1 MIKLFAIDMDGTLLN
16 SNSDISEKN
25 IEAMKEL
32 NQAGIKT
39 VLTSGRVSSSVDYFN
54 EKIGIDNPM
63 VANNGA
69 VIKLSNEEVL
79 ATHPLD
85 DDELVNLL
93 EFCDENEFSFNFYD
107 SNTFYTNRLIIERLN
122 HLKIQS
128 DYGMNYQCD
137 IYVSSNPYKELKRRK
152 HMANKMLISGL
163 DSHPY
168 GQEKAVKIIEDR
180 FLNELY
186 VTSSGFGFIEIM
198 HKNVDK
204 WSSILELAKFLG
216 INSNEIAAIGDSN
229 NDLPMIENSR
239 ISFAMGNANES
250 VKKAASHVVLDN
262 DSDGFINAK
271 DIIINYNKENPSA

>member
-25 IEAMKEL
+25 IEAIKEL

-69 VIKLSNEEVL
+69 VIKLSKDEVL

-85 DDELVNLL
+85 DDELINLL

-107 SNTFYTNRLIIERLN
+107 ANTFYTNRLILERLN
-122 HLKIQS
+122 HLKINS

-152 HMANKMLISGL
+152 NMANKLLISGL

-180 FLNELY
+180 FLDELY
-186 VTSSGFGFIEIM
+186 ITSSGFGFIEIM

-204 WSSILELAKFLG
+204 WSSILELAEFLG
-216 INSNEIAAIGDSN
+216 INSNEIAVIGDSN
-229 NDLPMIENSR
+229 NDLPMIENSK
-239 ISFAMGNANES
+239 ISFAMGNASES
-250 VKKAASHVVLDN
+250 VKKAARHEVLDN

-271 DIIINYNKENPSA
+271 DIIINYNKENPSV

>member
-69 VIKLSNEEVL
+69 VIKLSKDEVL

-85 DDELVNLL
+85 DDELINLL

-107 SNTFYTNRLIIERLN
+107 ANTFYTNRLILERLN
-122 HLKIQS
+122 HLKIDS
-128 DYGMNYQCD
+128 NYGMNYQCD

-168 GQEKAVKIIEDR
+168 GQEKAVRIIEDR
-180 FLNELY
+180 FLDELY

-229 NDLPMIENSR
+229 NDLPMIENSK

-250 VKKAASHVVLDN
+250 VKKAASHEVLDN
-262 DSDGFINAK
+262 NSDGFINAK
-271 DIIINYNKENPSA
+271 DIIINYNKENPSV

>member
-69 VIKLSNEEVL
+69 VIKLSKDEVL

-85 DDELVNLL
+85 DDELINLL

-107 SNTFYTNRLIIERLN
+107 ANTFYTNRLILERLN
-122 HLKIQS
+122 HLKIDS
-128 DYGMNYQCD
+128 NYGMNYQCD

-152 HMANKMLISGL
+152 NMANKLLISGL

-180 FLNELY
+180 FLDELY

-216 INSNEIAAIGDSN
+216 INRNEIATIGDSF
-229 NDLPMIENSR
+229 NDLPMIENSE

>member
-25 IEAMKEL
+25 IEAIKEL

-69 VIKLSNEEVL
+69 VIKLSKDEVL

-85 DDELVNLL
+85 DDELINLL

-107 SNTFYTNRLIIERLN
+107 ANTFYTNRLILERLN
-122 HLKIQS
+122 HLKIDS
-128 DYGMNYQCD
+128 NYGMNYQCD

-250 VKKAASHVVLDN
+250 VKNAASHVVLDN

-271 DIIINYNKENPSA
+271 DIIINYNKENPSV

>member
-25 IEAMKEL
+25 IEAIKEL

-69 VIKLSNEEVL
+69 VIKLSKDEVL

-85 DDELVNLL
+85 DDELINLI

-107 SNTFYTNRLIIERLN
+107 SNTFYTNRLILERLN
-122 HLKIQS
+122 HLKIHS
-128 DYGMNYQCD
+128 DYVMNYQCD

-152 HMANKMLISGL
+152 NMANKLLISGL

-180 FLNELY
+180 FLDDLY

-204 WSSILELAKFLG
+204 WSSILELAAFLG
-216 INSNEIAAIGDSN
+216 INSNEIATIGDSY
-229 NDLPMIENSR
+229 NDLPMIESSE

-250 VKKAASHVVLDN
+250 IKKAASHVVLDN

-271 DIIINYNKENPSA
+271 DIIINYNKENPSV

>member
-25 IEAMKEL
+25 IEAIKEL

-69 VIKLSNEEVL
+69 VIKLSKDEVL

-85 DDELVNLL
+85 DDELINLL

-107 SNTFYTNRLIIERLN
+107 ANTFYTNRLILERLN
-122 HLKIQS
+122 HLKIHS
-128 DYGMNYQCD
+128 NYGMNYQCD

-152 HMANKMLISGL
+152 NMANKLLISGL

-180 FLNELY
+180 FLDELY

-216 INSNEIAAIGDSN
+216 INSNEIATIGDSF
-229 NDLPMIENSR
+229 NDLPMIENSE

-250 VKKAASHVVLDN
+250 VKNAASHEVLDN

>member
-25 IEAMKEL
+25 IEAIKEL

-69 VIKLSNEEVL
+69 VIKLSKDEVL

-85 DDELVNLL
+85 DDELINLL

-107 SNTFYTNRLIIERLN
+107 ANTFYTNRLILERLN
-122 HLKIQS
+122 HLKINS

-152 HMANKMLISGL
+152 NMANKLLISGL

-168 GQEKAVKIIEDR
+168 GQEKAIKIIEDR
-180 FLNELY
+180 FLDELY

-229 NDLPMIENSR
+229 NDLPMIENSQ

>member
-69 VIKLSNEEVL
+69 VIKLSKDEVL

-85 DDELVNLL
+85 DDELINLL

-107 SNTFYTNRLIIERLN
+107 ANTFYTNRLILERLN
-122 HLKIQS
+122 HLKIDS
-128 DYGMNYQCD
+128 NYGMNYQCD

-180 FLNELY
+180 FLDDLY

-271 DIIINYNKENPSA
+271 DIIINYNKENPSV

>member
-16 SNSDISEKN
+16 TNSDISEKN
-25 IEAMKEL
+25 IEAIKEL
-32 NQAGIKT
+32 NKAGIKT

-69 VIKLSNEEVL
+69 VIKLSKDEVL

-85 DDELVNLL
+85 DDELINLL
-93 EFCDENEFSFNFYD
+93 DFCDKNEFSFNFYD

-122 HLKIQS
+122 HLKIDS
-128 DYGMNYQCD
+128 NYGMNYQCD

-180 FLNELY
+180 FLDELY

-204 WSSILELAKFLG
+204 WSSILELAEFLG
-216 INSNEIAAIGDSN
+216 INSNEIAAIGDSY
-229 NDLPMIENSR
+229 NDLPMIENSE
-239 ISFAMGNANES
+239 ISFAMGNANKS
-250 VKKAASHVVLDN
+250 VKNAASHVVLDN

-271 DIIINYNKENPSA
+271 DIIINYNKENPSV

>member
-25 IEAMKEL
+25 IEAIKEL

-250 VKKAASHVVLDN
+250 VKNAASHVVLDN

>member
-25 IEAMKEL
+25 IEAIKEL

-163 DSHPY
+163 DSCRAFY
-168 GQEKAVKIIEDR
+168 FLEDKKR
-180 FLNELY
+180 SLDY
-186 VTSSGFGFIEIM
+186 ARDARGWV
-198 HKNVDK
+198 
-204 WSSILELAKFLG
+204 
-216 INSNEIAAIGDSN
+216 
-229 NDLPMIENSR
+229 
-239 ISFAMGNANES
+239 FARDARGLFVGSMCQ
-250 VKKAASHVVLDN
+250 L
-262 DSDGFINAK
+262 FCQ
-271 DIIINYNKENPSA
+271 

>member
-16 SNSDISEKN
+16 SDSDISEKN
-25 IEAMKEL
+25 IEAIKEL

-69 VIKLSNEEVL
+69 VIKLSKDEVL

-85 DDELVNLL
+85 DDELINLL

-107 SNTFYTNRLIIERLN
+107 ANTFYTNRLILERLN
-122 HLKIQS
+122 HLKIDS
-128 DYGMNYQCD
+128 NYGMNYQCD

-180 FLNELY
+180 FLDDLY

-204 WSSILELAKFLG
+204 WSSILELAEFLG
-216 INSNEIAAIGDSN
+216 INSNEIATIGDSY
-229 NDLPMIENSR
+229 NDLPMIENSE

-250 VKKAASHVVLDN
+250 IKKAASHVVLDN

>member
-69 VIKLSNEEVL
+69 VIKLSKDEVL

-85 DDELVNLL
+85 DDELINLL

-107 SNTFYTNRLIIERLN
+107 ANTFYTNRLILERLN
-122 HLKIQS
+122 HLKIDS
-128 DYGMNYQCD
+128 NYGMNYQCD

-204 WSSILELAKFLG
+204 WSSILELAEFLG

-229 NDLPMIENSR
+229 NDLPMIENSK
-239 ISFAMGNANES
+239 ISFAMRNANES
-250 VKKAASHVVLDN
+250 VKKAARHEVLDN

-271 DIIINYNKENPSA
+271 DIIINYNKENPSV

>member
-25 IEAMKEL
+25 IEAIKEL

-69 VIKLSNEEVL
+69 VIKLSKDEVL

-85 DDELVNLL
+85 DDELINLL

-107 SNTFYTNRLIIERLN
+107 LNTFYTNRLILERLN
-122 HLKIQS
+122 HLKIDS
-128 DYGMNYQCD
+128 NYGMNYQCD

-152 HMANKMLISGL
+152 NMANKLLISGL
-163 DSHPY
+163 DNHPY

-180 FLNELY
+180 FLDELY
-186 VTSSGFGFIEIM
+186 VTTSGFGFIEIM

-204 WSSILELAKFLG
+204 WSSILELAEFLG

-229 NDLPMIENSR
+229 NDLPMIENSK

-250 VKKAASHVVLDN
+250 VKKAASYEVLDN
-262 DSDGFINAK
+262 DSNGFIYAK
-271 DIIINYNKENPSA
+271 DIIINYNKENPSV